1 MADERRSDP
10 ARRARRRS
18 PGELV
23 RPRPGAPAPIEPG
36 LLRIADAARA
46 VGVSPS
52 ALRLWERQGLVT
64 PIRIGRERRYGPDQI
79 TRLRCVRRLR
89 IVDGLN
95 AAGIRR
101 ALGDTT
107 PSGAVRGP
115 GIVGARLRACRA
127 AAGLSLREASAR
139 TGLSSSF
146 LSGLERGT
154 TGASVAALVR
164 LATAYGTT
172 VGVLLAEAPGE
183 GGRRAGTRGGPRVV
197 RGHERPAVDAG
208 HGVRIE
214 ELATR
219 PAQLQPQ
226 LFVLAP
232 GASSDGAYNHGGEE
246 FLFVLAGRLAV
257 WLDLGEHHELGP
269 GDSLTFPSSLPH
281 RFAALGTD
289 ETRVIWVNTPPTF

>member
-1 MADERRSDP
+1 MAEERTADAASRV
-10 ARRARRRS
+10 RRRG
-18 PGELV
+18 PGEPV
-23 RPRPGAPAPIEPG
+23 PARPGAPGSVAPA

-64 PIRIGRERRYGPDQI
+64 PIRAGRERRYGPHEL
-79 TRLRCVRRLR
+79 TRLRRIRRLR
-89 IVDGLN
+89 AVDGLN

-101 ALGDTT
+101 ALGEA
-107 PSGAVRGP
+107 PPPAAGHGP
-115 GIVGARLRACRA
+115 GVVGARLRSCRA

-146 LSGLERGT
+146 ISGLERGT
-154 TGASVAALVR
+154 TGASVAALVC
-164 LATAYGTT
+164 LASAYGTT
-172 VGVLLAEAPGE
+172 VGALVAEGDGE
-183 GGRRAGTRGGPRVV
+183 GGRRAGARGAPRVV
-197 RGHERPAVDAG
+197 RGHERPALDAG

-219 PAQLQPQ
+219 PTQLQPQ

-232 GASSDGAYNHGGEE
+232 GASSHGAYDHGGEE

-257 WLDLGEHHELGP
+257 WLDPGERHELGP
-269 GDSLTFPSSLPH
+269 GDALTFPSSLPH
-281 RFAALGTD
+281 RFAALGSD
-289 ETRVIWVNTPPTF
+289 ETRVLWVNTPPTF